1 MAPKEQRKHVLV
13 INDVPV
19 LLEVFRDLLES
30 EGYRVSLD
38 NFSDFDLA
46 KKREDVKRLMPDA
59 LVLDFLIGGEP
70 LGWQLLQLLKLDR
83 ETAQIPVVVCT
94 AAAQQVRDLEAHL
107 RTLNVAAIL
116 KPFDI
121 DTLLTAVSQALA
133 GGPVAVDLVPAPPD
147 E

>member
-1 MAPKEQRKHVLV
+1 VTADDQRTHILV

-19 LLEVFRDLLES
+19 LLDVFRNLLEA

-38 NFSDFDLA
+38 NFSDFDLGR
-46 KKREDVKRLMPDA
+46 KHDDVKRLKPDA
-59 LVLDFLIGGEP
+59 VILDFVFGGEP

-83 ETAQIPVVVCT
+83 ATARIPIVVCT
-94 AAAQQVRDLEAHL
+94 AAAKQVAELQGHL
-107 RTLNVAAIL
+107 RTMGVAAVL

-121 DTLLTAVSQALA
+121 DTLLDAVARALS
-133 GGPVAVDLVPAPPD
+133 GGPGTVGLSPAPP

>member
-1 MAPKEQRKHVLV
+1 MAPKEERKHVLV

-59 LVLDFLIGGEP
+59 LILDFVIGGEP

-94 AAAQQVRDLEAHL
+94 AAARQVLELEAHL
-107 RTLNVAAIL
+107 RSLNVAAIL

-121 DTLLTAVSQALA
+121 DTLLTAVAQALA

>member
-1 MAPKEQRKHVLV
+1 MAADERRKHILV

-19 LLEVFRDLLES
+19 LLEVFRDLLEG

-46 KKREDVKRLMPDA
+46 GKLADVKRLKPDA
-59 LVLDFLIGGEP
+59 LILDFVFGGEP

-83 ETAQIPVVVCT
+83 ATERIPVVVCT
-94 AAAQQVRDLEAHL
+94 AAAAQVKDLEGHL
-107 RTLNVAAIL
+107 RTMGVATVL

-121 DTLLTAVSQALA
+121 DTLLAAVTQALA
-133 GGPVAVDLVPAPPD
+133 GGPVAVGLSPAPP

>member
-1 MAPKEQRKHVLV
+1 MAADERCKHILV

-19 LLEVFRDLLES
+19 LLEVFRDLLEG

-46 KKREDVKRLMPDA
+46 GKLADVKRLKPDA
-59 LVLDFLIGGEP
+59 VILDFIFGGEP

-83 ETAQIPVVVCT
+83 ATERIPVVVCT
-94 AAAQQVRDLEAHL
+94 AAAAQVKDLEGHL
-107 RTLNVAAIL
+107 RTMGVATVL

-121 DTLLTAVSQALA
+121 DTLLAAVAQALA
-133 GGPVAVDLVPAPPD
+133 GGPVAVGLSPAPP

>member
-1 MAPKEQRKHVLV
+1 MGTKEQRKHILV
-13 INDVPV
+13 INDIPV

-46 KKREDVKRLMPDA
+46 QKLADVKRLMPDVV
-59 LVLDFLIGGEP
+59 VLDFLFGGEP

-83 ETAQIPVVVCT
+83 DTACIPVVVCT
-94 AAAQQVRDLEAHL
+94 AAARQVTELEGHL
-107 RTLNVAAIL
+107 RSMNVAAIL

-121 DTLLTAVSQALA
+121 DTLLTAVSQALSD
-133 GGPVAVDLVPAPPD
+133 GPSAVGLSPAPPD
-147 E
+147 